1 MEQGAVTSSAASDQ
15 NGLRR
20 HELIFPRLQ
29 DDLRRF
35 LEPLVDEILF
45 SSVRMSQLVDPAPGH
60 GRRLDSEEATQHIG
74 VAGEFRRGR
83 DFPIGE
89 FGIGRNKINTGIAV
103 ELSDLTKQALF
114 QLASQPAQ
122 LNGVELDGV
131 SLEYLDQLLYELLLV
146 GHHLQM
152 AERTRRGNVRTD
164 ETIYLPIGR
173 WGIDGGEIAGLVE
186 APGPVLVGRAIDEK
200 QALSVA
206 QMLFDRPSAE
216 PAGGQDERP
225 QRCQDTIRS
234 ELGREACAGRS
245 STAICCVGRVSR
257 CSP

>member
-60 GRRLDSEEATQHIG
+60 GRRLDGEEITQHIV

-89 FGIGRNKINTGIAV
+89 FGIGRNKMNTRIAV
-103 ELSDLTKQALF
+103 ELF
-114 QLASQPAQ
+114 PACRPARA
-122 LNGVELDGV
+122 
-131 SLEYLDQLLYELLLV
+131 
-146 GHHLQM
+146 
-152 AERTRRGNVRTD
+152 AERRRTQWR
-164 ETIYLPIGR
+164 
-173 WGIDGGEIAGLVE
+173 
-186 APGPVLVGRAIDEK
+186 
-200 QALSVA
+200 
-206 QMLFDRPSAE
+206 FF
-216 PAGGQDERP
+216 
-225 QRCQDTIRS
+225 
-234 ELGREACAGRS
+234 GRS
-245 STAICCVGRVSR
+245 RSA
-257 CSP
+257 P